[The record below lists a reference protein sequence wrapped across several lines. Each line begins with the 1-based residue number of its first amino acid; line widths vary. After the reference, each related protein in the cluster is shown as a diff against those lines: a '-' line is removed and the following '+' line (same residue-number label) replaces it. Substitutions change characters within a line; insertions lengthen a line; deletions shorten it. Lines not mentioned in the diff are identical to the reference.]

1 MSAEKVPVSGNEQ
14 ESVSSNSSLNCLIVS
29 DYNLLNLSTY
39 LNRVDFSGVTFRS
52 RVCAFGQAVPTLI
65 NTSGEP
71 WDQDLDAVIVW
82 TQPEKVSPSFQNL
95 LDCQP
100 VSPRDLLQEVDDF
113 CSLFRNIPEQ
123 IPMILVP
130 SWVVPPH
137 HRGLGVLLEMHP
149 DLGITSVLA
158 RMNVRLAENLASN
171 PRVFVLDSHKWVQS
185 AGRKAFNPTLWYAAK
200 VPFSNEVLQ
209 EAARDIKG
217 AVQAIRGD
225 SRKLLVLDLDDTL
238 WGGAVGELGWH
249 NIKLGGHDPVGEAY
263 VDFQRVLKSLLNRGN
278 LLAIVSKNQESV
290 ALAALENHP
299 EMVLRPADFAGWRIN
314 WRDKAEN
321 IVELV
326 SDLNLGLQSVVFIDD
341 NPVERARVAEALPEV
356 LVPQWP
362 ENPLSYAA
370 ALHDL
375 RCFDTP
381 SVTEEDRNRAQMYV
395 IEGKRKAD
403 LRAFTSLDEW
413 IKTLMIRI
421 EVEELSPENLD
432 RAVQLLNRTNQMNLA
447 TRRLSPSQLRDWAAE
462 QNRKMW
468 TLRVRDKLGDS
479 GLSGVVGLEVR
490 DGRAAI
496 SDFVLSCRV
505 IGRKVEE
512 TMLATAIDY
521 CRSRGLS
528 EITAGYIPTPKNAP
542 CLAFFRNSGFEE
554 TAAHI
559 FRWPLSEAYPVPEHI
574 RVTTNDAVRRLKN
587 SL

>member
-1 MSAEKVPVSGNEQ
+1 MSGSEQ
-14 ESVSSNSSLNCLIVS
+14 ESVSSQTSLNCLIVS
-29 DYNLLNLSTY
+29 DYNLVNLSTY
-39 LNRVDFSGVTFRS
+39 LNRVEFSGPAFRS
-52 RVCAFGQAVPTLI
+52 RVCPFGQAVPTLI
-65 NTSGEP
+65 NTSGAP
-71 WDQDLDAVIVW
+71 WDPDLNAVIVW
-82 TQPEKVSPSFQNL
+82 TQPEKVSPSFQEL
-95 LDCQP
+95 LDCRH
-100 VSPRDLLQEVDDF
+100 VSPDDLLQEVDNF
-113 CSLFRNIPEQ
+113 CSLLRNIPEH

-130 SWVVPPH
+130 SWVAPPY

-149 DLGITSVLA
+149 DLGITGILA
-158 RMNVRLAENLASN
+158 RMNLRLTQNLAAD
-171 PRVFVLDSHKWVQS
+171 RRIFVLDSHKWVQA

-209 EAARDIKG
+209 EAARDMKG
-217 AVQAIRGD
+217 AVQAIRGN

-238 WGGAVGELGWH
+238 WGGAVGELGWQ

-263 VDFQRVLKSLLNRGN
+263 VDFQRVLKGLINRGV

-299 EMVLRPADFAGWRIN
+299 EMILRPADFAGWRIN

-326 SDLNLGLQSVVFIDD
+326 SELNLGIQSVVFIDD
-341 NPVERARVAEALPEV
+341 SPAERARVAEALPEV
-356 LVPQWP
+356 LVPEWP
-362 ENPLSYAA
+362 DGPLFYAA
-370 ALHDL
+370 SLHDL

-381 SVTEEDRNRAQMYV
+381 ALTEEDRKRAQMYAG
-395 IEGKRKAD
+395 ERKRKAD
-403 LRAFTSLDEW
+403 VRVFTSLEEW
-413 IKTLMIRI
+413 LKTLMIRI
-421 EVEELSPENLD
+421 EIEELSLENLD

-447 TRRLSPSQLRDWAAE
+447 TRRLSPSQLRDWAGE

-479 GLSGVVGLEVR
+479 GLSGVVGLEVH
-490 DGRAAI
+490 DGCAVI

-521 CRSRGLS
+521 CKSRGLN
-528 EITAGYIPTPKNAP
+528 EVTAGYIPTPKNGP
-542 CLAFFRNSGFEE
+542 CLTFFRNSGFEE
-554 TAAHI
+554 TGAHL
-559 FRWPLSEAYPVPEHI
+559 FRWSLSKPYPMPEYI
-574 RVTTNDAVRRLKN
+574 QVTMNDRARCLQD

>member
-1 MSAEKVPVSGNEQ
+1 VSGNEQ
-14 ESVSSNSSLNCLIVS
+14 ESVFSKTSVNCLIVS
-29 DYNLLNLSTY
+29 DYNLVNLSTY
-39 LNRVDFSGVTFRS
+39 LNRVDFSGPAFHS

-65 NTSGEP
+65 NTSADP
-71 WDQDLDAVIVW
+71 WDPDLDAVIVW
-82 TQPEKVSPSFQNL
+82 TQPEKVSPTFQEL
-95 LDCQP
+95 LDCRH
-100 VSPRDLLQEVDDF
+100 VSPDALLQEVDNF
-113 CSLFRNIPEQ
+113 CSLLRKIPEH

-130 SWVVPPH
+130 SWVAPPY

-149 DLGITSVLA
+149 DLGITGILA
-158 RMNVRLAENLASN
+158 RMNLRLTQNFAGD
-171 PRVFVLDSHKWVQS
+171 RRIFVLDSHKWIQA

-209 EAARDIKG
+209 EAARDMKG
-217 AVQAIRGD
+217 AVQAIGGN

-238 WGGAVGELGWH
+238 WGGAVGELGWQK
-249 NIKLGGHDPVGEAY
+249 IKLGGHDPVGEAY
-263 VDFQRVLKSLLNRGN
+263 VDFQRVLKSLLNRGI

-326 SDLNLGLQSVVFIDD
+326 SELNLGLQSVVFIDD
-341 NPVERARVAEALPEV
+341 SPVERARVAEALPEV

-362 ENPLSYAA
+362 ESPLFYPAS
-370 ALHDL
+370 LHDL

-381 SVTEEDRNRAQMYV
+381 SLTEEDRKRAQMYAS
-395 IEGKRKAD
+395 ERRRKAD
-403 LRAFTSLDEW
+403 VRAFTSLDEW
-413 IKTLMIRI
+413 LKTLMIRI
-421 EVEELSPENLD
+421 EVEELSLENLD

-447 TRRLSPSQLRDWAAE
+447 TRRLSPSQLRDWAGE

-479 GLSGVVGLEVR
+479 GLSGVVSLEIHDDCAV
-490 DGRAAI
+490 I

-512 TMLATAIDY
+512 AMLATAIDY
-521 CRSRGLS
+521 CKSRGLN
-528 EITAGYIPTPKNAP
+528 EVTAGYIPTPKNGP
-542 CLAFFRNSGFEE
+542 CLVFFRNSGFEE
-554 TAAHI
+554 TATHV
-559 FRWPLSEAYPVPEHI
+559 FRWSLNKPYPVPEYI
-574 RVTTNDAVRRLKN
+574 QVTMNDRAPRLQN